1 MSPHAG
7 PLTWSP
13 GAVVAATGKASAAVA
28 TIRNAISRKCFISGG
43 PFSGELEVGR
53 PDASVSECQEQD
65 VAARGRGRL
74 PVVDVL
80 PGAGVVAERGA
91 AGGGRLERVGR
102 RRPAGCAAELEALDR
117 PEVGNARAV
126 LRQRPLDGIRL
137 AGLADV
143 DRRRAVD
150 RLQES
155 GEAVVDDV
163 EGGRR
168 RRRVSVR
175 VGPAELDDVI

>member
-13 GAVVAATGKASAAVA
+13 GAVVAAIGNASAAVA

-80 PGAGVVAERGA
+80 PRAGVEAERRA
-91 AGGGRLERVGR
+91 AGCGRLERVVR
-102 RRPAGCAAELEALDR
+102 RRPARRAAELEALDR
-117 PEVGNARAV
+117 TEIDDGGAV

-143 DRRRAVD
+143 DRRRIVD
-150 RLQES
+150 R
-155 GEAVVDDV
+155 
-163 EGGRR
+163 
-168 RRRVSVR
+168 
-175 VGPAELDDVI
+175 

>member
-1 MSPHAG
+1 MSPQAG
-7 PLTWSP
+7 PFTWST

-80 PGAGVVAERGA
+80 PGAGIEAERRA
-91 AGGGRLERVGR
+91 AGRRRLERVGGR
-102 RRPAGCAAELEALDR
+102 RAARCAAELEALDR
-117 PEVGNARAV
+117 PEVDNRGAV
-126 LRQRPLDGIRL
+126 LRQRPLDGIRPP
-137 AGLADV
+137 GLADV
-143 DRRRAVD
+143 DRRRTVN
-150 RLQES
+150 RLQKS

-163 EGGRR
+163 DGCGC
-168 RRRVSVR
+168 RRRVPSL
-175 VGPAELDDVI
+175 VGP